1 MNEGSDMVRLVINS
15 IGKDLED
22 HNEVNNCLA
31 LHAIANLGGKEM
43 AEALSASVFR
53 TMVSA

>member
-22 HNEVNNCLA
+22 HNEINCCLA

-43 AEALSASVFR
+43 AEALSDGVFR
-53 TMVSA
+53 AMVSA